1 MATIGNQSAARPD
14 PSPVELLR
22 PPVASQPRTLETGRE
37 LEPRIVSDPTA
48 MMMEMAEELGF
59 IKAEELADAS
69 EVEEDQESSFEDLI
83 SELIRESLRAQAD
96 DPVQTREDAEALRA
110 RLIQMQISGSPS
122 QQLDDL
128 LRRYTGGSSQRGLA
142 LMAELASLAANDPE
156 LARLGFSRQ
165 ALEDYALA
173 HEPGLVAALNIAGAL
188 TEAPGAAQDSA
199 KRILG
204 LYEESIANSH
214 SVLQTFQTLGRSE
227 GISTIADWRAFLT
240 EAVAADLAKQ
250 NSSSEKAQLQLI
262 LAELKGFRTFNT
274 LTQGLERLQ
283 KYLPGENRPDPATL
297 MQSTLD
303 YVEQPIREFPRV
315 EAWVSGRTTQQQILF
330 FQGFRNLL
338 KSLPE
343 DAFASAEQ
351 KAGLLVPPQKRVD
364 DLTFTEDV

>member
-1 MATIGNQSAARPD
+1 MATVGNPSASRPELPRPEALRAREAGPTEAPERGGRPD
-14 PSPVELLR
+14 V
-22 PPVASQPRTLETGRE
+22 
-37 LEPRIVSDPTA
+37 RIEADPTQL
-48 MMMEMAEELGF
+48 MLDMAEELGF
-59 IKAEELADAS
+59 IKAEELAGAT
-69 EVEEDQESSFEDLI
+69 EVEGDQDEAFEDLI
-83 SELIRESLRAQAD
+83 SDLIRESLEAQAGQSAD
-96 DPVQTREDAEALRA
+96 TRQDAEALRA
-110 RLIQMQISGSPS
+110 RLIQMQIAGSPS

-142 LMAELASLAANDPE
+142 LMAELEQLAKQDPA
-156 LARLGFSRQ
+156 LARLGFTAQ
-165 ALEDYALA
+165 AVADYALA

-188 TEAPGAAQDSA
+188 AETPGVATDTA

-204 LYEESIANSH
+204 LYEDSIATSQ
-214 SVLQTFQTLGRSE
+214 SVLQTFQSLGRNE
-227 GISTIADWRAFLT
+227 GISTIAEWRGFLT

-250 NSSSEKAQLQLI
+250 NSSGEKAQLQLI